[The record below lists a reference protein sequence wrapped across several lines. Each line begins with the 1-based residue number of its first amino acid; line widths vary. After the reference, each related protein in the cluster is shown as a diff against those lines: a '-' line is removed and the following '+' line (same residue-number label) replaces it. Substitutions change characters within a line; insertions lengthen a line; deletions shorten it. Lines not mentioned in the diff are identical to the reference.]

1 MLDNQKRDFQTL
13 MVSTMEIYQKTIS
26 ANALRIWWSALAE
39 YDFESV
45 RRAFSAHV
53 TGKRGQFPPLPADI
67 LNQIRG
73 ECGHLT
79 ADEAWPLVLESM
91 DESLTVVWTPE
102 IAEAAAPARTCLADG
117 GDKYAARKA
126 FEAAYDRILRTAPA
140 VPKWTVSL
148 GNDKSHRIVALKA
161 GHEAGRLTDTQVR
174 HLLPPKKA
182 EGNVVALL
190 AGKTESLDSRWQ
202 ELAEKLR
209 CQQEERD
216 SQADAERQ
224 RQIKDFNARRQA
236 MLDSLEARNG

>member
-1 MLDNQKRDFQTL
+1 MDNTNVKDFRELVEATLAMYGREVSVQTQRL
-13 MVSTMEIYQKTIS
+13 
-26 ANALRIWWSALAE
+26 WWAALAA
-39 YDFESV
+39 YDFAIV

-148 GNDKSHRIVALKA
+148 GDDKSHRIVALKA

-190 AGKTESLDSRWQ
+190 AGKTEGLDSRWH

-224 RQIKDFNARRQA
+224 RQIKAFNARRQE
-236 MLDSLEARNG
+236 MLDSLEAKNG

>member
-1 MLDNQKRDFQTL
+1 MDNTNVKDFRELVEATLAMYGREVSVQTQRL
-13 MVSTMEIYQKTIS
+13 
-26 ANALRIWWSALAE
+26 WWAALAA
-39 YDFESV
+39 YDFAIV

-91 DESLTVVWTPE
+91 DKSLTVVWTPE

-148 GNDKSHRIVALKA
+148 GDDKSHRIVALKA

-190 AGKTESLDSRWQ
+190 AGKTEGLDSRWH

-224 RQIKDFNARRQA
+224 RQIKAFNARRQE
-236 MLDSLEARNG
+236 MLDSLEAKNG